1 MTRLAIAGLLATAA
15 LNPTGPARAEESPA
29 SAFVEVK
36 RGDTLSGIAARHKV
50 SVDELRAWNAGR
62 IGKDL
67 TIRAG
72 DRLRVAAPGTEAER
86 VPTASTESDPESAPK
101 SKADTWRDHIAV
113 RRGDTLGALARK
125 HRVELADLL
134 RWNGLRETSPIRAGD
149 RLIIERPGQKPKAV
163 SVGRSTGGRLE
174 HGVWLDRGPGYRL
187 RFPKNAYGTEHVVT
201 TLRRCA
207 KRVHDRFDG
216 TADILYGDLS
226 RPGGGRFPPHE
237 SHQSGRDADVGYY
250 LADNVQNATM
260 HVVRADGVDYA
271 KTWALLRCYLR
282 TGNVVRVYMDRR
294 IQKAMAEHLAK
305 TAQVS
310 PAILARLF
318 ETVGGSDALIR
329 HAPKHDTHLHIRFA
343 CDPADKACEHE
354 TGEKPWRSNL

>member
-1 MTRLAIAGLLATAA
+1 MRPSRHALAGLFAA
-15 LNPTGPARAEESPA
+15 AAMTHALPAFAEEHTGPAW
-29 SAFVEVK
+29 VEVK
-36 RGDTLSGIAARHKV
+36 RGDTLSGLAARHKV
-50 SVDELRAWNAGR
+50 SIDELRAWNPGR
-62 IGKDL
+62 IGTGL
-67 TIRAG
+67 VIRAG
-72 DRLRVAAPGTEAER
+72 DRLRVVPVEAPAEAPPDSR
-86 VPTASTESDPESAPK
+86 PTQPARN
-101 SKADTWRDHIAV
+101 TWRDHIAV
-113 RRGDTLGALARK
+113 RRGDTLGGIARK

-149 RLIIERPGQKPKAV
+149 RLVIERPGPKPKAA
-163 SVGRSTGGRLE
+163 SIGRATGGRLE
-174 HGVWLDRGPGYRL
+174 HGVWLDKGPGYRL
-187 RFPKNAYGTEHVVT
+187 RFPKNAYGTEQVVE

-207 KRVHDRFDG
+207 KRVHDRFEG

-250 LADNVQNATM
+250 LAGNIQNATM
-260 HVVRADGVDYA
+260 HVVRADAVDYA

-282 TGNVVRVYMDRR
+282 TGAVVRAYMDRR

-318 ETVGGSDALIR
+318 ETVGGPNALIR
-329 HAPKHDTHLHIRFA
+329 HAPKHDTHVHVRFA
-343 CDPADKACEHE
+343 CGDGDRDCELE
-354 TGEKPWRSNL
+354 PGEKAWHSNL